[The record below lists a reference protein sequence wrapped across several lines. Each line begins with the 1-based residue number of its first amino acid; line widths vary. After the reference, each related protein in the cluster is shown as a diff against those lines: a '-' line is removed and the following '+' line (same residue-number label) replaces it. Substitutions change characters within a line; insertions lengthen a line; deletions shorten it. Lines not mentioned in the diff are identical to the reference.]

1 MKTGLRLFIILEVF
15 AWTYPQTTHTILYTY
30 SFAFAIDY
38 EDHQRFYLLC
48 DFFYCHSQR
57 TAGITPDMS
66 STGINT
72 DNTGQG
78 ISPTTINMNKV
89 GNAASE

>member
-1 MKTGLRLFIILEVF
+1 VF
-15 AWTYPQTTHTILYTY
+15 FY

-57 TAGITPDMS
+57 TAGIIPDMS